1 MVYRLLLG
9 MALVGCASGALAE
22 GRAIAIR
29 AGALGLGVE
38 YTHELTDRIAVRGGL
53 NGSSLG
59 FNDDRSGIHYDFD
72 LVWDSLSVGIDF
84 HPLKTA
90 FRISGGIL
98 RNDNRLNAVSEPT
111 TDIVVGDTT
120 YTPEEVG
127 TLRGRVSFDHTSPFV
142 GVGWDWSRK
151 KRRHFGMSFDLGVLD
166 QGKPDVSLTGSG
178 TLLGDPAFQA
188 DIEAERAQLADSLS
202 GLDLVPYMSVGFVIR
217 F

>member
-1 MVYRLLLG
+1 MVHKLMLGLVLLG
-9 MALVGCASGALAE
+9 FGSGALAE
-22 GRAIAIR
+22 GRAIAIK

-59 FNDDRSGIHYDFD
+59 YSDERSGISYDFD
-72 LVWDSLSVGIDF
+72 LVWDSLTVGIDF

-90 FRISGGIL
+90 FRVSGGIL
-98 RNDNRLNAVSEPT
+98 GNHNRLDAVSRPV
-111 TDIVVGDTT
+111 TDIVVGNTT
-120 YTPEEVG
+120 YTPDEVG
-127 TLRGRVSFDHTSPFV
+127 TLTARVSFAHTSPFV

-166 QGKPDVSLTGSG
+166 QGKPHVSLVGSG

-202 GLDLVPYMSVGFVIR
+202 GLNLVPYMTAGFVIR